1 MPLHCPGQSTAKR
14 PLRGCEHA
22 TGHHPPRAVRLES
35 VRWMVVRQDTHGTR
49 FDVQGFETEAEEL
62 VERFESGYPHHQTYY
77 IEKRPTDPAEGQ

>member
-1 MPLHCPGQSTAKR
+1 
-14 PLRGCEHA
+14 
-22 TGHHPPRAVRLES
+22 
-35 VRWMVVRQDTHGTR
+35 MVVRQDTHGTR